1 MTAMYLEHYLD
12 SLESLPVEL
21 SRNFSLMREL
31 DLQAQDILSQI
42 DDSTDEYMRSSKYLT
57 PMEKT
62 KRVGDISK
70 QFTKCKEYGDDKV
83 SLAMQTYDLVDK
95 HIRKL
100 DADLARFEA
109 DLRERAHG
117 RKNLGESRS
126 NDDGM
131 SRKGGKRKT
140 GPADIKK
147 IKGLKRKEAEEAEES
162 KGRKKTKAGGFSGN
176 AMGSGSTS
184 TGSEAMDSVPLS
196 LNFVPMSVGASDV
209 LDMPVD
215 PNEPTYCVCHQV
227 SYGEMIGCDNLECPI
242 EWFHFGCVG
251 LTSKPKGKWF
261 CPRCSTDRKKK

>member
-21 SRNFSLMREL
+21 SRNFSLMRDL

-42 DDSTDEYMRSSKYLT
+42 DDSTDEYMRTSKDLT
-57 PMEKT
+57 PLEKT
-62 KRVGDISK
+62 KKVGDISQ
-70 QFTKCKEYGDDKV
+70 QFTRCKEYGDDKV

-109 DLRERAHG
+109 DLRERAQNG
-117 RKNLGESRS
+117 RKIPGEGRTNEEGISKK
-126 NDDGM
+126 G
-131 SRKGGKRKT
+131 RKV
-140 GPADIKK
+140 GPADWKK
-147 IKGLKRKEAEEAEES
+147 LKGQKRKEAEEAEEG
-162 KGRKKTKAGGFSGN
+162 KNRKKSKVGGSKN
-176 AMGSGSTS
+176 A
-184 TGSEAMDSVPLS
+184 TGSASVSNKSESADGGVPLS

-242 EWFHFGCVG
+242 EWFHFGCVS